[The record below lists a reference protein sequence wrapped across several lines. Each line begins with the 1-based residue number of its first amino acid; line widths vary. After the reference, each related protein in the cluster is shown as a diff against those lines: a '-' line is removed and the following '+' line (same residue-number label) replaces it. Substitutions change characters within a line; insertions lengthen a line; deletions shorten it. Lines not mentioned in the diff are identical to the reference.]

1 MSTKQL
7 IRFTQFAIP
16 IVTTCMLGFSGYANA
31 STLGIASDFNAFIL
45 GDMKQSSDTEGRL
58 AIGGNATFTNYGV
71 GDRLTNS
78 HGTRDDLIV
87 GGALIYNGGQVFNG
101 NVVYGTGTA
110 PTVSTP
116 NGSIRQGNSIDF
128 TAAGQELKSLSAYLA
143 GLTSNATTTV
153 HNWGGVELQGVNS
166 DLNIFKINENV
177 FAPSNNVNNFSINGP
192 STSSL
197 IVNIG
202 GTNISM
208 KNFGFSNN
216 LMSGL
221 RQKVLFNFYEA
232 TSIELTNI
240 GFQGSILA
248 PFAHLKTT
256 YGEVNGQ
263 VIVASSEGS
272 GEYHDYKFTGTLP
285 DLPST
290 NTNTSTNSTTS
301 SNTST
306 DGTTSNNTSTN
317 STTSNNTSTDGT
329 TSNNTSTSDTV
340 VENTISNPATN
351 SNSQTTTVPEPA
363 TVASLSFIAATMSLI
378 RRKRN
383 IKA

>member
-1 MSTKQL
+1 MTTKQL
-7 IRFTQFAIP
+7 IRLTQFAVP
-16 IVTTCMLGFSGYANA
+16 FVTTCILGFSGYANA
-31 STLGIASDFNAFIL
+31 STLGIASDFNAFVL
-45 GDMKQSSDTEGRL
+45 GDMKQSSDTEGRV
-58 AIGGNATFTNYGV
+58 AIGGNGTLTNYGV

-78 HGTRDDLIV
+78 HGTRDDIIV
-87 GGALIYNGGQVFNG
+87 GGTLIYNGGQVFNG
-101 NVVYGTGTA
+101 NVVYGTGSA

-116 NGSIRQGNSIDF
+116 NGSIRQDNSIDF
-128 TAAGQELKSLSAYLA
+128 TAAGQHLKSLSAYLA
-143 GLTSNATTTV
+143 GLTPNATTTV
-153 HNWGGVELQGVNS
+153 HNWGGIELQGSSS

-177 FAPSNNVNNFSINGP
+177 FAPNNYVNNFSINGP

-248 PFAHLKTT
+248 PLAHLKTT

-272 GEYHDYKFTGTLP
+272 GEYHDYQFTGTLP
-285 DLPST
+285 DMPST
-290 NTNTSTNSTTS
+290 NTNTSTDSTTS
-301 SNTST
+301 GAPSTGGTTDSNTST
-306 DGTTSNNTSTN
+306 GSN
-317 STTSNNTSTDGT
+317 
-329 TSNNTSTSDTV
+329 DTV
-340 VENTISNPATN
+340 VDSTISNTTTN

-363 TVASLSFIAATMSLI
+363 TVASLSLMAATMSLI
-378 RRKRN
+378 RRKRMR
-383 IKA
+383 

>member
-1 MSTKQL
+1 MTTKQL
-7 IRFTQFAIP
+7 IRFTQFAVP
-16 IVTTCMLGFSGYANA
+16 LATTCVLGFSSYANA
-31 STLGIASDFNAFIL
+31 STLGIASDFNAFVL
-45 GDMKQSSDTEGRL
+45 GNMKQSSDTEGRV
-58 AIGGNATFTNYGV
+58 AIGGNGTLTNYGV

-78 HGTRDDLIV
+78 NGTRDDLIV
-87 GGALIYNGGQVFNG
+87 GGTLIYNGGQVFNG
-101 NVVYGTGTA
+101 NVVYGTGSA

-116 NGSIRQGNSIDF
+116 NGTIRQGSPIDF
-128 TAAGQELKSLSAYLA
+128 AAAGQQLKSLSAYLA
-143 GLTSNATTTV
+143 GLTPNATTTV
-153 HNWGGVELQGVNS
+153 HNWGGVELQGTNS

-177 FAPSNNVNNFSINGP
+177 FAPSNNVNTFNINGP
-192 STSSL
+192 TTSSL

-208 KNFGFSNN
+208 KNLGFSNN

-232 TSIELTNI
+232 TDIELTNI

-248 PFAHLKTT
+248 PLAHLKTT
-256 YGEVNGQ
+256 NGEVNGN

-272 GEYHDYKFTGTLP
+272 GEYHNYQFTGTLP
-285 DLPST
+285 DMPST
-290 NTNTSTNSTTS
+290 NTDTSTGGTTGSDTSTGSTTG

-306 DGTTSNNTSTN
+306 GSNNTIVDITTSN
-317 STTSNNTSTDGT
+317 TT
-329 TSNNTSTSDTV
+329 
-340 VENTISNPATN
+340 TN
-351 SNSQTTTVPEPA
+351 SNSQTKKVSEPA
-363 TVASLSFIAATMSLI
+363 TVAGLSFIAAAMGLT